1 MPKVLSFVLQ
11 VVENTGIA
19 KTTKV
24 QFFNQ
29 YVLSQL
35 AALYQYN
42 KDAEEEK
49 SQTVRQQVHELLLN
63 ICATFKSGICFVNPL
78 GAFATR

>member
-1 MPKVLSFVLQ
+1 M
-11 VVENTGIA
+11 VENTGIT

-24 QFFNQ
+24 KFFDQ

-35 AALYQYN
+35 TALYQYN

-49 SQTVRQQVHELLLN
+49 SQTVRQQVHELLLK
-63 ICATFKSGICFVNPL
+63 ICATFKFGICFVNPL